1 MRLKDIKKTLRD
13 NWRLDTPDVLDQ
25 LKKELSFSPVQTVK
39 KGFRIQW
46 KYSGS
51 LKSFRENPKE

>member
-25 LKKELSFSPVQTVK
+25 LKKELSFSLFK
-39 KGFRIQW
+39 R
-46 KYSGS
+46 
-51 LKSFRENPKE
+51 